1 MYILYHAYRGVS
13 RIHEAKT
20 INPEG
25 LMVIAECI
33 HDTPQV
39 GMV

>member
-1 MYILYHAYRGVS
+1 MYVYVIPCLPVVY
-13 RIHEAKT
+13 T

-39 GMV
+39 GMA